1 MSEIMN
7 EMDEPKALNHGHAM
21 TMLEARQLLAKDFPH
36 VPDWT
41 CWIMEPD
48 PAENALRSFLGKA
61 PMERGACGQWSWER
75 LPCSYPH
82 VSFWDGRV
90 EHAHIGTCWTG
101 ALRIRGPA
109 QEEFI
114 LFSYLRADL
123 RVGKEYLASVADPAL
138 LRRFADDLHA
148 FLRGSV
154 KSEDKVHINII
165 NGLDIEL
172 DSKDDEPIYLDAAT
186 LADIEQQV
194 DAFFTAKA
202 VYRKLKIPHRRGFL
216 FTGLPGTGKT
226 LMLRRLARRC
236 FLKHKASCCGM
247 AITPRTDSAD
257 LMMLLSQGKQ
267 GHPTVILLEELDCLT
282 KESQVTRSG
291 LLSALDGLDV
301 SNGSLIIATTN
312 HPEEID
318 PALVNRPSRFDRVWT
333 FPLPNRAIRLRYLR
347 DHMASIS
354 GDVLD
359 RLAAD
364 SADWSIAYLKE
375 LRVTAAVK
383 ALQDSRE
390 DINDDDVLEAFALL
404 DEQFRS
410 ARKKHKPNEKA
421 DPSPLGFSIGETDAA

>member
-1 MSEIMN
+1 MSEL
-7 EMDEPKALNHGHAM
+7 MDETDEKIQFENGHAM
-21 TMLEARQLLAKDFPH
+21 TMLDARQLLANDFPH

-41 CWIMEPD
+41 CWAMEAE
-48 PAENALRSFLGKA
+48 PAESALRCFLGKA
-61 PMERGACGQWSWER
+61 PAARGACGRWSWER
-75 LPCSYPH
+75 LSCSYPH

-90 EHAHIGTCWTG
+90 ENAQIGTCWTG

-123 RVGKEYLASVADPAL
+123 RVGKEYLASVADHAM

-148 FLRGSV
+148 FLRDSME
-154 KSEDKVHINII
+154 SDDKVHISII
-165 NGLDIEL
+165 NGPDIEL
-172 DSKDDEPIYLDAAT
+172 DPKNDEPIYLDAVT

-236 FLKHKASCCGM
+236 FLKHKASCYGL
-247 AITPRTDSAD
+247 AINSRTDTSD
-257 LMMLLSQGKQ
+257 LAMLLAQGRQ
-267 GHPTVILLEELDCLT
+267 GHPTIILLEELDCLT

-347 DHMASIS
+347 DHMPSVS
-354 GDVLD
+354 GGVLD

-383 ALQDSRE
+383 ALQGGRE
-390 DINDDDVLEAFALL
+390 DVNDADVLDAFALL
-404 DEQFRS
+404 DQQFRS

-421 DPSPLGFSIGETDAA
+421 DPSPFGFSIGETDAA